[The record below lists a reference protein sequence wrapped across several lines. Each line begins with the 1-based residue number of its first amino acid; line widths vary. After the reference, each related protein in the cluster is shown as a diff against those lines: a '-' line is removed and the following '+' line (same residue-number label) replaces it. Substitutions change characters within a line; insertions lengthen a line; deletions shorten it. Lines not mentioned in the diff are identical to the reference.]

1 MKPVFR
7 FYCFLL
13 CCCFCVFADAA
24 QYKVVERS
32 AKHAPEW
39 VGQAIPGYLI
49 FSAESATL
57 DMAQQICMENIKN
70 EIVNA
75 IAANIT
81 ATTTSFSEQTG
92 TNGEF
97 AITEGFRSDLK
108 TIAARLPFVS
118 GITIANVEDSYWEK
132 RYDSKQKKY
141 SYLVFL
147 KYPFSRMER
156 NRLIAE
162 FQQYDAEK
170 YKTLTDIKMQADNL
184 TNVDDIARYLSDIE
198 PLITYFFDETRKAEA
213 ESLQKSLRQ
222 IYKNI
227 AVVPLSNEL
236 GKYSYALMYN
246 GRKLSASRLPL
257 ARSEYASDISVVH
270 QSDTTYVV
278 IYNYDGC
285 LPEDENTV
293 DLVFNFG
300 GYTNRHKFN
309 FDMAAS
315 LLDVLP
321 QGQVVFTVYGQE
333 QGMVADSVMVS
344 FDLRAKYDTKFSIK
358 SLVISTSEFPQVEF
372 PTCNDMADLGKG
384 LQHIKLTAY
393 HVNYRQNAKKAL
405 TDGYMKIEN
414 QKNGK
419 IQTINIR
426 LPYKINHY

>member
-1 MKPVFR
+1 MNSVFR
-7 FYCFLL
+7 FYCLFL
-13 CCCFCVFADAA
+13 CCSISVLVNAA
-24 QYKVVERS
+24 QYKIVERS

-97 AITEGFRSDLK
+97 VLTEGFRSDLK

-118 GITIANVEDSYWEK
+118 GITIANVEESYWEK
-132 RYDSKQKKY
+132 RYDNKQKKY

-170 YKTLTDIKMQADNL
+170 YQALTDIKMQADNL
-184 TNVDDIARYLSDIE
+184 TNVDDIAGYLSDME
-198 PLITYFFDETRKAEA
+198 PLVAYFFDETRKAEA
-213 ESLQKSLRQ
+213 ESLQKNLRQ

-227 AVVPLSNEL
+227 AVIPLSNEL
-236 GKYSYALMYN
+236 GRYSYALMYN
-246 GRKLSASRLPL
+246 GRKLFASRLPS
-257 ARSEYASDISVVH
+257 ARSEYASDISIVP
-270 QSDTTYVV
+270 QSDTTFVV
-278 IYNYDGC
+278 TYNYDGC

-300 GYTNRHKFN
+300 GYTNRHKFH

-321 QGQVVFTVYGQE
+321 QGQMVFTVYGQE
-333 QGMVADSVMVS
+333 QGTVADSVMVS
-344 FDLRAKYDTKFSIK
+344 FDLHARYDTKFFIK
-358 SLVISTSEFPQVEF
+358 SLVISTSEFSQIEF
-372 PTCNDMADLGKG
+372 PMSGFMTVLGKG
-384 LQHIKLTAY
+384 LQHIRLTAY
-393 HVNYRQNAKKAL
+393 QVNYRQNAKKAL

-414 QKNGK
+414 QKNGE